1 MTISYTT
8 HLICA
13 PDLPE
18 AAEVAVFHVKPGQHV
33 LADSLLITLLAADRE
48 WPVLS
53 PDAGEVTSLMV
64 EYGDFVNSND
74 LLLMMEIAE
83 KPTSDWLLADQAQT
97 EFPARAARAAPATVD
112 ASKDAP
118 RVALS
123 VSPAAATLAA
133 KLGLDLSRI
142 EADGLID
149 EDAVLEF
156 ARQELMKLN
165 KLRNILT

>member
-18 AAEVAVFHVKPGQHV
+18 AAEVAVFHVKPGQQV
-33 LADSLLITLLAADRE
+33 LADSVLITLLAADRE

-53 PDAGEVTSLMV
+53 PDAGQVTSLMV

-97 EFPARAARAAPATVD
+97 EFPARAAPASMD
-112 ASKDAP
+112 ASKAVP
-118 RVALS
+118 PVALS

-142 EADGLID
+142 EAEGLID
-149 EDAVLEF
+149 EDTVLEF
-156 ARQELMKLN
+156 VRQELIKLN
-165 KLRNILT
+165 KLRNILA

>member
-18 AAEVAVFHVKPGQHV
+18 AAEVAVFHVKPGQQV

-53 PDAGEVTSLMV
+53 PDAGQVTSLMV

-83 KPTSDWLLADQAQT
+83 KPTSDWLLADQPQT
-97 EFPARAARAAPATVD
+97 ELPARATVD
-112 ASKDAP
+112 TIKAAP

-156 ARQELMKLN
+156 VRQELIKLN
-165 KLRNILT
+165 KLRNILA